1 MFGFQDKFISQE
13 LFDEIDQEK
22 DGEIYLKEIVLYLR
36 AMNEQM
42 ESLEVR
48 LGRLSEVKTYINTGQ
63 ALAGQVR
70 AEGDGDT
77 ALCWV
82 RDYRLRPGIRIRT
95 QACQ

>member
-22 DGEIYLKEIVLYLR
+22 DGEIYLKEVVLYLR

-48 LGRLSEVKTYINTGQ
+48 LENWVKWRLTLTQVKHLLDKY
-63 ALAGQVR
+63 
-70 AEGDGDT
+70 E
-77 ALCWV
+77 
-82 RDYRLRPGIRIRT
+82 LRGMET
-95 QACQ
+95 LHYVG

>member
-22 DGEIYLKEIVLYLR
+22 DGEIYLKEVVLYLR

-48 LGRLSEVKTYINTGQ
+48 LGRLSEVKNHIKT
-63 ALAGQVR
+63 QVKHLLDKY
-70 AEGDGDT
+70 E
-77 ALCWV
+77 
-82 RDYRLRPGIRIRT
+82 LRGMET
-95 QACQ
+95 LHYVG

>member
-22 DGEIYLKEIVLYLR
+22 DGEIYLKEVVLYLR

-48 LGRLSEVKTYINTGQ
+48 L
-63 ALAGQVR
+63 
-70 AEGDGDT
+70 
-77 ALCWV
+77 
-82 RDYRLRPGIRIRT
+82 
-95 QACQ
+95 